1 MRKVK
6 GSVLSYPSWSNM
18 WEHLIMWL
26 SSNVTWPL
34 SGWEFCK
41 KIGKY
46 YTMFYQPD
54 TGQEGLNAAPM
65 IDPQTCNGVNLDRSF
80 EKCQAKFYSQNR
92 TLLLHK
98 Y

>member
-26 SSNVTWPL
+26 SSNVTCL
-34 SGWEFCK
+34 SGWKFCK

-46 YTMFYQPD
+46 CTMFYKPD

-65 IDPQTCNGVNLDRSF
+65 RSILKPVLVSTWTDLLRNDKLNSILKIDL
-80 EKCQAKFYSQNR
+80 KFFTNI
-92 TLLLHK
+92 
-98 Y
+98 